1 MSTLSVENV
10 SVQFGDFYAIRDVSI
25 DVNQGEFV
33 TLLGPSGC
41 GKTTLL
47 KTVSGFHT
55 PDTGT
60 IRIDGVDVTGT
71 PPERRSTTMCFQS
84 YALFPHLNVSEN
96 IVFGLRQ
103 QRVDAS
109 TRNEILNRV
118 VRQVDLGTQL
128 QKTPNQ
134 LSGGQQQRV
143 ALARALA
150 MRSGIILFDEP
161 LSNLDA
167 ILREQVRFEILELQ
181 KEHGFTAIYVT
192 HDQSEAL
199 AMSDKIF
206 VLDRGRVIQRGTPRE
221 IYQHPVNSFVAE
233 FIGTANTFDA
243 QVLETN
249 SAGRYRVATAMG
261 ELTVVSS
268 EPPKSEMIRVC
279 WRPEAARIT
288 EATGEDNTFTA
299 SVGLVVFQGNLT
311 DILIHEN
318 RDSNE
323 GLHHHSFRLQLFQRT
338 NIARGDKITFRINP
352 EDIRFLEAVE

>member
-1 MSTLSVENV
+1 MSTLSVEAV
-10 SVQFGDFYAIRDVSI
+10 SVRFGDFYAIRDVSI
-25 DVNQGEFV
+25 DVHQGEFV

-47 KTVSGFHT
+47 KAISGFHV

-60 IRIDGVDVTGT
+60 IHIDGVDVTT
-71 PPERRSTTMCFQS
+71 VPPERRNTTMCFQS
-84 YALFPHLNVSEN
+84 YALFPHLNVAEN

-103 QRVDAS
+103 QRMDGN
-109 TRNEILNRV
+109 TRNEILDQV

-128 QKTPNQ
+128 KKTPNQ

-167 ILREQVRFEILELQ
+167 KLREQVRFEMLELQ

-199 AMSDKIF
+199 AMSDRIF
-206 VLDRGRVIQRGTPRE
+206 VMDQGNVIQRGTPWE
-221 IYQHPVNSFVAE
+221 IYQDPVNSFVAE

-243 QVLETN
+243 RVLDSTA
-249 SAGRYRVATAMG
+249 AGRYRITTAMG
-261 ELTVVSS
+261 ELTVASPT
-268 EPPKSEMIRVC
+268 PPKAERIKVC
-279 WRPEAARIT
+279 WRPEAARLT
-288 EATGEDNTFTA
+288 EASGEDNTFSAT
-299 SVGLVVFQGNLT
+299 VGLAVFQGNLT

-318 RDSNE
+318 EHGND
-323 GLHHHSFRLQLFQRT
+323 LHHRSYRLQIFQHT
-338 NIARGDKITFRINP
+338 NLSRGDEITFRIAP
-352 EDIRFLEAVE
+352 EEIRFLEAVQ